1 MSDPGGYRSYAGDDL
16 VTGEGVA
23 VEVPSA
29 SVASRMASGA
39 LDIALAAV
47 LLIGGFLFFSV
58 ALVSVSDAVL
68 GVVAIVY
75 STLVLVGVPATLET
89 MTRGRTLGKL
99 ALGLRAVRDD
109 GGPITGRHAL
119 VRALVGYVEIYL
131 LLGIPALLSAM
142 IHPRGKRLGDMAAG
156 TVVLSARA
164 RLQLLPPPGM
174 PPALHPWVASADVA
188 ALPSGLTVAVR
199 QFLAR
204 APGTRAGVTA
214 PDRARPGARGAPA
227 RQPATARRR
236 PPRGRPRGCR
246 GRAATARPR
255 PALARGA
262 APGPGAPGG
271 PPAPP
276 PLTLGR

>member
-47 LLIGGFLFFSV
+47 LLIGGFVLFSV
-58 ALVSVSDAVL
+58 ALVSASDAVL
-68 GVVAIVY
+68 GIVAIVY

-204 APGTRAGVTA
+204 APGLVPESRRRIGLDLVHAVLLHVSPPPPDGVHPEA
-214 PDRARPGARGAPA
+214 VLAAVVAERRRRDLDRLWREERLRARVLPA
-227 RQPATARRR
+227 D
-236 PPRGRPRGCR
+236 
-246 GRAATARPR
+246 
-255 PALARGA
+255 
-262 APGPGAPGG
+262 
-271 PPAPP
+271 
-276 PLTLGR
+276 PLLPHR

>member
-58 ALVSVSDAVL
+58 ALVSASDAVL
-68 GVVAIVY
+68 GIVAIVY

-199 QFLAR
+199 QFLSR
-204 APGTRAGVTA
+204 APGLVPESRRRIGLDLVHAVLLHVSPPPPDGVHPEA
-214 PDRARPGARGAPA
+214 VLAAVVAERRRRDLDRLRREERLRARVLPA
-227 RQPATARRR
+227 D
-236 PPRGRPRGCR
+236 
-246 GRAATARPR
+246 
-255 PALARGA
+255 
-262 APGPGAPGG
+262 
-271 PPAPP
+271 
-276 PLTLGR
+276 PLLPHR

>member
-1 MSDPGGYRSYAGDDL
+1 MSDLGGYRSYAGDDL

-204 APGTRAGVTA
+204 APGLVPESRRRIGLDLVHAVLLHVSPPPPDGVHPEA
-214 PDRARPGARGAPA
+214 VLAAVVAERRRRDLDRLWREERLRARVL
-227 RQPATARRR
+227 
-236 PPRGRPRGCR
+236 
-246 GRAATARPR
+246 RAD
-255 PALARGA
+255 
-262 APGPGAPGG
+262 
-271 PPAPP
+271 
-276 PLTLGR
+276 PLLPHR